1 MCGRLR
7 WILHKGRQAGCKIN
21 QKLLGMRSVAET
33 GGALALTTAADF
45 VASSFFTPPFFWRS
59 RSWSALITHRSSERT
74 IHTESAHGSCSFSF
88 HSFTEFFQ
96 NSLDAFRS
104 DASARSF
111 TSSFWRLSSSSLL

>member
-45 VASSFFTPPFFWRS
+45 VASSFFTPPFFGGPGRLQS
-59 RSWSALITHRSSERT
+59 R
-74 IHTESAHGSCSFSF
+74 TEAQKGQSKNP
-88 HSFTEFFQ
+88 TLQ
-96 NSLDAFRS
+96 
-104 DASARSF
+104 
-111 TSSFWRLSSSSLL
+111 